1 MPGSGSVCLGASSE
15 NLRNNPARRV
25 PGATAADT
33 RSTVA
38 SYAPNWVRTRAE
50 RPITG
55 ERYARSFGSTGT
67 LTLIA
72 SVRYT
77 VPSLAPRP
85 ATDLAGPTNS
95 PTSSSVAST
104 RLSYGREMFVC
115 SSRSFA
121 SFSTVWACASSAS
134 ISAIDGKRRT
144 ESETSAPG
152 FARKNSLASSSPPA
166 FSTHTRASAAFTAIS
181 ALSTRSSCSAVS
193 ILTNVSLAGID
204 PPLLNFG
211 EIHTTRP
218 VTSDITRVCSSTRTD
233 PVNRTV
239 SACVVGLGLITLTV
253 GLPFSAARSGVA
265 SRATRLGARA

>member
-1 MPGSGSVCLGASSE
+1 MPGSGSASFGTSSE
-15 NLRNNPARRV
+15 NLRNNLARRV
-25 PGATAADT
+25 LGATADDT

-38 SYAPNWVRTRAE
+38 SYVPNWVRTLAE

-77 VPSLAPRP
+77 VPSLAARP
-85 ATDLAGPTNS
+85 ADLAGPTNS

-104 RLSYGREMFVC
+104 RLSYGKEIFVC
-115 SSRSFA
+115 FSRSFA
-121 SFSTVWACASSAS
+121 SFSTACACANSAS

-144 ESETSAPG
+144 ESDTSAPG
-152 FARKNSLASSSPPA
+152 FVRKNAFASSSPPA
-166 FSTHTRASAAFTAIS
+166 FSTHTRASAAFTAIV

-193 ILTNVSLAGID
+193 ILMNVSLAGID

-218 VTSDITRVCSSTRTD
+218 ATSDITRARSSTRTE

-239 SACVVGLGLITLTV
+239 SAWLVGLGLITLTA
-253 GLPFSAARSGVA
+253 GLPFSAVRSGAA
-265 SRATRLGARA
+265 SMATRSGARAK